1 MYAPSATDAPAS
13 FLPVQVIAP
22 ELFAVT
28 VHERTTVEPL
38 RIFTP
43 PVRGSV
49 DDHFSA
55 VESAEPSPLGEIA
68 VGLALVDSVGLVVSM
83 RMPKASSWAARM
95 SVCDGF
101 E

>member
-1 MYAPSATDAPAS
+1 MYAPSATGEPAS

-28 VHERTTVEPL
+28 AHDRTTVEPL

-43 PVRGSV
+43 PVSGSV
-49 DDHFSA
+49 DDHFSS
-55 VESAEPSPLGEIA
+55 VELVEPSPLGEIA
-68 VGLALVDSVGLVVSM
+68 LGLALVDSVGLVVSM
-83 RMPKASSWAARM
+83 RMPWRSSWAARM